1 MTTDDAAPPARA
13 ATPALFVLAAFTGAA
28 LIFFVQ
34 PMVAKLVLPLLGGSP
49 AVWNTSMAFFQT
61 ALLAGY
67 GYAHLLQRLPT
78 IRAQALVHLGVLV
91 VAGLILPL
99 RITTL
104 MGEPSSDTPALW
116 LLGVLF
122 VSIGA
127 PFAALSAT
135 APLVQA
141 WHARVFRGE
150 KGEPYALYAASNL
163 GSLIALLAYPILV
176 EPTVTL
182 TGQRLGWSAAYVV
195 FILVMAS
202 LAWSAARS
210 ASPQSQSQTRESSS
224 AVSWRDRL
232 IWVALAAIPSSL
244 MLGVTAHLATDVA
257 SAPFLWVV
265 PLALY
270 LLTFIIAFQ
279 TKPVIPPQLALLVQ
293 AAMLPACLYMIPANV
308 GIAYQLFI
316 HLLCFFVSALVCH
329 QALVARRPAPARLTD
344 FYLCLS
350 LGGVIG
356 GAFNAFAA
364 PVIFNA
370 VWEYP
375 LALVLAAAARPWHW
389 RKLTYW
395 EIGLLLT
402 AVMVCVFATAVSQD
416 PPYKVFTYSTYDAIR
431 AILIAAIVAAFLLR
445 RNTPAFVGAVALLAL
460 AAQAIDSRSEVIRS
474 DRSFF
479 GVLKQSEV
487 KIGGLGGTVRS
498 LAHGTTLHGAQARNP
513 TYRCRPLAYYAPETA
528 MGQVFRTIQ
537 AERPAI
543 NIATIGLGTG
553 TSAAY
558 TRSADRL
565 TFFEIDP
572 LVVRLANDPANFSY
586 TTECARGKIGFVIGD
601 ARLTIAKQP
610 DANFDIILVDAFS
623 SDAIPAHLLT
633 REAIGIYLSKL
644 KPDGVIILHLSN
656 RHMEL
661 GPPAHASVKAAGGVA
676 LEQYYQSSP
685 ASPQLWESSQEVMIV
700 GRTPQALQVF
710 RYNGGWE
717 MPAQTNVRPWT
728 DDYMNLVGAIIDREN
743 DAWDARLEGR

>member
-1 MTTDDAAPPARA
+1 MTIDATAQPARA

-49 AVWNTSMAFFQT
+49 GVWNASMAFFQA
-61 ALLAGY
+61 ALLVGY
-67 GYAHLLQRLPT
+67 GYAHLLQRLPNV
-78 IRAQALVHLGVLV
+78 RAQALVHIGVLV

-104 MGEPSSDTPALW
+104 LGEPSSDTPALW
-116 LLGVLF
+116 LIGVLLI
-122 VSIGA
+122 SIGA

-150 KGEPYALYAASNL
+150 RGEPYALYAASNF
-163 GSLIALLAYPILV
+163 GSLIALLAYPAIV

-182 TGQRLGWSAAYVV
+182 VGQRVGWSVGYAV
-195 FILVMAS
+195 FVLLMAS
-202 LAWSAARS
+202 LAWSAARNAAPVARS
-210 ASPQSQSQTRESSS
+210 ADHTGAPVR
-224 AVSWRDRL
+224 WRDRL
-232 IWVALAAIPSSL
+232 IWVALAAVPSSL

-257 SAPFLWVV
+257 SAPFLWVA

-270 LLTFIIAFQ
+270 LVTFIIAFQ
-279 TKPVIPPQLALLVQ
+279 ARPVIPPALALLVQ
-293 AAMLPACLYMIPANV
+293 AAMLPACLYLIPAAV

-316 HLLCFFVSALVCH
+316 HLVCFFFSALVCH
-329 QALVARRPAPARLTD
+329 QALVGRRPHPAHLTD

-375 LALVLAAAARPWHW
+375 LALVLAAAARPWDW
-389 RKLTYW
+389 RRLTYW

-402 AVMVCVFATAVSQD
+402 AVMTSVFATAVAQD
-416 PPYKVFTYSTYDAIR
+416 PPYKVFTYDTYDTIR

-445 RNTPAFVGAVALLAL
+445 RHTPAFVGAVALLAL
-460 AAQAIDSRSEVIRS
+460 AAQAIDNRSEVVRS

-479 GVLKQSEV
+479 GVLKQTEV
-487 KIGGLGGTVRS
+487 EVGGLGGKVRL
-498 LAHGTTLHGAQARNP
+498 LAHGTTLHGAQALNP
-513 TYRCRPLAYYAPETA
+513 LYRCRPLTYYAPETA
-528 MGQVFRTIQ
+528 MGQVFRTVQ
-537 AERPAI
+537 AERPAV

-558 TRSADRL
+558 TRSVDRL

-572 LVVRLANDPANFSY
+572 LVVQVANDPTNFGY
-586 TTECARGKIGFVIGD
+586 TTECARGKIDFVIGD

-610 DANFDIILVDAFS
+610 AASYDIILVDAFS

-633 REAIGIYLSKL
+633 LEAMKIYLSKL

-656 RHMEL
+656 RHLEL
-661 GPPAHASVKAAGGVA
+661 GPPAHAAVKAAGGFA

-685 ASPQLWESSQEVMIV
+685 ASPHLWESSEEVMIV
-700 GRTPQALQVF
+700 GRTPQALQTF
-710 RYNGGWE
+710 RDDANWE
-717 MPAQTNVRPWT
+717 MPPMTDVRPWT
-728 DDYMNLVGAIIDREN
+728 DDYMNLVGALLDRERE
-743 DAWDARLEGR
+743 AWEARRAP

>member
-1 MTTDDAAPPARA
+1 MTTAAETPART
-13 ATPALFVLAAFTGAA
+13 ATPALFVLAAFAGAA

-49 AVWNTSMAFFQT
+49 AVWNTSMAFFQA

-78 IRAQALVHLGVLV
+78 VRAQALVHIGVLI

-104 MGEPSSDTPALW
+104 LGEPSFQQPALW
-116 LLGVLF
+116 LVGVLMI
-122 VSIGA
+122 SIGA

-163 GSLIALLAYPILV
+163 GSLIALLAYPIIV

-182 TGQRLGWSAAYVV
+182 AGQRLGWSAAYVMFV
-195 FILVMAS
+195 LLMAS
-202 LAWSAARS
+202 LAWSASRNAAPAPGR
-210 ASPQSQSQTRESSS
+210 AQAEAPGRVT
-224 AVSWRDRL
+224 WRDRL
-232 IWVALAAIPSSL
+232 VWVALAAIPSSL

-279 TKPVIPPQLALLVQ
+279 SKPAIRPELALLGQ
-293 AAMLPACLYMIPANV
+293 AAMLPACLYLMPITTD
-308 GIAYQLFI
+308 IAYQLFI
-316 HLLCFFVSALVCH
+316 HLLCFFASALVCH
-329 QALVARRPAPARLTD
+329 QALVARRPDPAHLTD

-356 GAFNAFAA
+356 GGFNAFVA

-375 LALVLAAAARPWHW
+375 LALVLAAAARPWRW

-395 EIGLLLT
+395 EVGLVIT
-402 AVMVCVFATAVSQD
+402 GAATAVFSTFVSQF
-416 PPYKVFTYSTYDAIR
+416 PPNKIFTYDTYDTIR
-431 AILIAAIVAAFLLR
+431 AILIAAIVSAFLLR
-445 RNTPAFVGAVALLAL
+445 RHTPAFVGVAALLAL

-479 GVLKQSEV
+479 GVLKQAEV
-487 KIGGLGGTVRS
+487 EIGGLGGKVRT
-498 LAHGTTLHGAQARNP
+498 LAHGTTLHGAQARDDR
-513 TYRCRPLAYYAPETA
+513 YRCRPLTYYAPETPI
-528 MGQVFRTIQ
+528 GQVFRTVQ
-537 AERPAI
+537 AERAPI

-553 TSAAY
+553 TSAAF
-558 TRSADRL
+558 TRSVDRL

-572 LVVRLANDPANFSY
+572 LVVEIAHDPKNFSY
-586 TTECARGKIGFVIGD
+586 TTECARGKIDFVIGD
-601 ARLTIAKQP
+601 ARLTLAKQP
-610 DANFDIILVDAFS
+610 PENFDIILVDAFS

-633 REAIGIYLSKL
+633 REAMKIYLSKL

-656 RHMEL
+656 RHLEL
-661 GPPAHASVKAAGGVA
+661 SPPAYAAAKAAGGVA
-676 LEQYYQSSP
+676 LEQFYQSSP
-685 ASPQLWESSQEVMIV
+685 ASPPLWESSEQVMIV
-700 GRTPQALQVF
+700 GRSPQALQTF
-710 RYNGGWE
+710 HKDARWE
-717 MPAQTNVRPWT
+717 MPAVTTVRPWT

-743 DAWDARLEGR
+743 DRWEN